1 MIMQHDQ
8 SQDHKPGISE
18 KPGVTL
24 AKNLLCLIYPT
35 ISLKFFDMFMSVL
48 QLNGDSLSQCKQFS
62 RTANHSETTK
72 DFLRCIRLWSLSR
85 VLSNFASLSY
95 VLLSSIR

>member
-8 SQDHKPGISE
+8 SQDHNPGISE

-48 QLNGDSLSQCKQFS
+48 
-62 RTANHSETTK
+62 
-72 DFLRCIRLWSLSR
+72 
-85 VLSNFASLSY
+85 
-95 VLLSSIR
+95 